1 MWRPGVECVG
11 IGFVLMVVAILLAV
25 YLSVRAQSRI
35 DVWNQ
40 AFAILSRRFGGQL
53 FLGGWFRQ
61 PQWRLLYGETFVRL
75 TTYTVGGSRA
85 IRVMELIAQ
94 FPDARCKMDVFP
106 RSADT
111 SLFPIDTDLRPVLLG
126 GTGEGGR
133 FIVTA
138 SSPAPDPVMPDNEFA
153 GRWTILANDEEE
165 AALLLTQQVRFHL
178 DQLRRTPEWSDVN
191 LSIRPGWLTI
201 RRKWT
206 SKLPADL
213 EAFVELAL
221 GLVDQ
226 AQMTRTSGIDF
237 LDDGQVKV
245 VEDARCLICGE
256 ALQSEL
262 VYCRRCKTPHHRECW
277 EYSGGCSTYGCRETQ
292 FLVPQRHPQPSG
304 DGSEPAQEPL
314 WPRPGKPR

>member
-1 MWRPGVECVG
+1 MECVG
-11 IGFVLMVVAILLAV
+11 LGFVLFVVAILLAF
-25 YLSVRAQSRI
+25 YLAGRAQSRI

-53 FLGGWFRQ
+53 SLGGWFRQ

-75 TTYTVGGSRA
+75 TTYTVGGSRG
-85 IRVMELIAQ
+85 IRIMELIAQ
-94 FPDARCKMDVFP
+94 FPDARCKLEIFP

-111 SLFPIDTDLRPVLLG
+111 SLFPIASDLPPVLLG

-133 FIVTA
+133 FTVTVSP
-138 SSPAPDPVMPDNEFA
+138 SSRDPFMADNEFA
-153 GRWTILANDEEE
+153 GRWTILADNEEE
-165 AALLLTQQVRFHL
+165 AALLLTQPVRFHL
-178 DQLRRTPEWSDVN
+178 DQLRRTPEWADVN
-191 LSIRPGWLTI
+191 LSLRPGWLTI

-213 EAFVELAL
+213 ETFVELAL
-221 GLVDQ
+221 GLVEQ

-237 LDDGQVKV
+237 VDDGHVKV
-245 VEDARCLICGE
+245 VEDARCPICGE
-256 ALQSEL
+256 GLLTDL

-277 EYSGGCSTYGCRETQ
+277 EYSGGCSTYGCRETHY
-292 FLVPQRHPQPSG
+292 LVPQHFPRPT
-304 DGSEPAQEPL
+304 GSEPAQEPL

>member
-1 MWRPGVECVG
+1 MECVG
-11 IGFVLMVVAILLAV
+11 LAFILFVVAILLAV
-25 YLSVRAQSRI
+25 YLSVRAQARV

-40 AFAILSRRFGGQL
+40 AFAVLSRRFGGQL
-53 FLGGWFRQ
+53 SLGGWFRQ

-75 TTYTVGGSRA
+75 TTYTVGGSRG

-94 FPDARCKMDVFP
+94 FPDARCKLEVFP

-111 SLFPIDTDLRPVLLG
+111 SLFPIATDLPPVLLG
-126 GTGEGGR
+126 SDRAGS
-133 FIVTA
+133 A
-138 SSPAPDPVMPDNEFA
+138 KSDLVMGDHEFA
-153 GRWTILANDEEE
+153 GRWTILASDEEE

-213 EAFVELAL
+213 ETFVELAL

-237 LDDGQVKV
+237 VDDGQVKV
-245 VEDARCLICGE
+245 VEEARCLICGE
-256 ALQSEL
+256 GLLTDL
-262 VYCRRCKTPHHRECW
+262 VYCRRCKTPHHRDCW

-292 FLVPQRHPQPSG
+292 YLVPQQFPRASAG
-304 DGSEPAQEPL
+304 GSEPTQEPL